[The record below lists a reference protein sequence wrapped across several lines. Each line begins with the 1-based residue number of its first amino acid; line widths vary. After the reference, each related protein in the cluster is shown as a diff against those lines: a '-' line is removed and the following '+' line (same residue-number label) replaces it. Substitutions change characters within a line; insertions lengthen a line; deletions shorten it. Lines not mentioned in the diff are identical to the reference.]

1 MMSVS
6 KLSHGDGYAYY
17 TAMTASGDQ
26 RRAEGQ
32 ELADYYVQT
41 DAPEGRWVGR
51 GCKQLG
57 VSGTV
62 SEAQMK
68 ALFGESRHPD
78 ADRIEAEIIANGGTV
93 KQADMATRL
102 GRRPYRF
109 DTAGSPLG
117 AQIKDA
123 QAAKE
128 HQLDRPLTVDEI
140 RQVRMSV
147 AATAYKERFGQ
158 RPGDNKEL
166 ATFLSKELGKGNNS
180 VAGFDLTFSPPKSVS
195 VLWGLSD
202 EETSRAIEEAH
213 EGAIQDAL
221 AYLEKHAIGTRAGA
235 RGVAQLDVSGIVA
248 TQFRHHDS
256 RDGDPQLH
264 DHVVVANRV
273 YHPDSGKWRTLDGAC
288 LYRSAVSASEC
299 YNRALVDRMSA
310 KGYTFT
316 AREMGQGKR
325 PVMEVAGV
333 DQRLMS
339 ATAKRSAAIRTRTQE
354 LVDAY
359 RERHGREPGKTVM
372 HQLRQQ
378 ATLETRTAKGQQRSL
393 SQMRQEWRRE
403 AAVVI
408 GEDKVTSLEAT
419 VRAAGIGAAER
430 AEAVRD
436 GLDIIG
442 AGEDVIRE
450 ISEHRAT
457 WAERDI
463 RAEVDRWAAR
473 NDGWKLTEF
482 QREAIAQ
489 YARDVASIDLTP
501 PSQVPDFAPLQ
512 RADGSS
518 IYEPRD
524 RRLFTSAR
532 MLDAEYGL
540 LDAAREE
547 AIPAASA
554 ATFDQTLALH
564 DGPLDEGQIALAR
577 HFACGEH
584 ALLVGIGPAGAG
596 KTAAMK
602 LAVDAIQADG
612 GRVIGLSIAATAAAQ
627 LEEST
632 GAESTTIAQWLH
644 HRRRHADG
652 EQIDARFTLSSGDV
666 LLVDE
671 AGMAGTQN
679 LAELAADARAAG
691 AHIRLIGD
699 DRQLQA
705 VESGGALRMI
715 ASEVGAPELAAVHRF
730 HDDAEKDASLR
741 LRHGD
746 LSWYEDAGRIHAGRH
761 ADLVESIIAGWDR
774 DDTQGRTSLMMA
786 DTNDLVAE
794 LNGLAQERRVAR
806 GDVDLSTSLLLR
818 DGHRAG
824 IGDTVVTRRVDRQLS
839 IEGTRDCVKNGDAWT
854 VTAIH
859 EDGTMSAT
867 RKDGKQVRLPAEY
880 VRESTELGYASTVHR
895 AQGRTVDVARS
906 LATDATSREGLYV
919 AMTRGRHTNELYVA
933 TDDQPRDVILS
944 RITRTDRRDIAARD
958 AMLTQAEKV
967 DAVADLARQHQD
979 VTDRADALRYTGH
992 LRQAYGPEAE
1002 RVITSVARS
1011 AVDHALRELE
1021 DHGYDVQR
1029 MLTRHQ
1035 DLLSESHEDP
1045 GKLLSWRLRRDLREG
1060 QTQADA
1066 TTHRPLREVPRDQL
1080 DVLAAESSARRAQAR
1095 EVLLRAEARHSF
1107 DAKPIQL
1114 GNRTIPAWSDRAHGS
1129 LTSTELSEQVAIGRY
1144 IASEEQHEMTRA
1156 RKELQ
1161 QLRTEWRTFREKN
1174 GSITSGRAQILA
1186 SSIREAEEKIT
1197 EIAERQR
1204 AQRTD
1209 LAQLRTEQQLRRDMP
1224 KRAWVLE
1231 NIQRETQ
1238 RQRGL
1243 TDREHIA
1250 ARAENTLA
1258 LEDARRIYTRENTL
1272 DQQIRAEQR
1281 ARAVEPDHVPA
1292 APVDDLPRWIAPD
1305 RGMTD
1310 QHMPPEWK
1318 QHLAA
1323 RRQLLTQRLQADGQ
1337 ALALRRPTWTRELG
1351 PVPEAGPQRARW
1363 ERTAGQINA
1372 WRDLHDYRD
1381 DKRALPEVRQVP
1393 ERDRADLAQL
1403 RRELP
1408 RQKHATEA
1416 GQRTSSL
1423 QPMDERIAARKTKA
1437 AATAKSAGQQRAE
1450 EQLRRRLEQRRAEE
1464 QRGQGPVQR

>member
-26 RRAEGQ
+26 RREEGQ

-41 DAPEGRWVGR
+41 DAPEGRWVGK
-51 GCKQLG
+51 GCQQLG
-57 VSGTV
+57 VSGGV

-78 ADRIEAEIIANGGTV
+78 ADRIEAEIIANGGTA

-109 DTAGSPLG
+109 DSSGSPLG

-123 QAAKE
+123 QSAKE

-140 RQVRMSV
+140 RQVRMTV
-147 AATAYKERFGQ
+147 AAAAYEERFGH
-158 RPGDNKEL
+158 RHGDAKEL
-166 ATFLSKELGKGNNS
+166 ATFLSKELAKGNNS

-202 EETSRAIEEAH
+202 EETSRSIEEAH

-221 AYLEKHAIGTRAGA
+221 AYLEKYAIGTRAGA
-235 RGVAQLDVSGIVA
+235 GGVAQLDVSGIVA

-273 YHPDSGKWRTLDGAC
+273 YDPDSQKWRTLDGAS
-288 LYRSAVSASEC
+288 LYRSAVSVSEC

-310 KGYTFT
+310 MGYTFT

-339 ATAKRSAAIRTRTQE
+339 STAKRSAAIRARTEE
-354 LVDAY
+354 LVNEY
-359 RERHGREPGKTVM
+359 RARHGREPGKTVM
-372 HQLRQQ
+372 HQIRQQ
-378 ATLETRTAKGQQRSL
+378 ATLETRAAKGEQRSL
-393 SQMRQEWRRE
+393 AQMRQEWRSE
-403 AAVVI
+403 AAAVI
-408 GEDKVTSLEAT
+408 GSEQVAGLEST
-419 VRAAGIGAAER
+419 VRAAGMGAAAR

-450 ISEHRAT
+450 ISERRST

-473 NDGWKLTEF
+473 NDGWKLSEF

-501 PSQVPDFAPLQ
+501 PSAVPEFAPLQ

-524 RRLFTSAR
+524 RRIFTSAR

-540 LDAAREE
+540 LDAARED

-554 ATFDQTLALH
+554 ATFDQTLTLH

-577 HFACGEH
+577 HFACGEQ

-596 KTAAMK
+596 KTTAMK
-602 LAVDAIQADG
+602 LAVDAITADG
-612 GRVIGLSIAATAAAQ
+612 GRVVGLSVAATAAAQ

-632 GAESTTIAQWLH
+632 GAESTTLAQWLH

-652 EQIDARFTLSSGDV
+652 EQIADRFALQSGDV

-671 AGMAGTQN
+671 AGMAGTLN
-679 LAELAADARAAG
+679 LAELVADARAAG
-691 AHIRLIGD
+691 AHVRLIGD

-715 ASEVGAPELAAVHRF
+715 ASEVGAVELTAVHRF
-730 HDDAEKDASLR
+730 RDEAEKEASLR

-761 ADLVESIIAGWDR
+761 ADLVESIVAGWDR
-774 DDTQGRTSLMMA
+774 DDAEGRTSLMMA

-794 LNGLAQERRVAR
+794 LNGLAQERRAAR
-806 GDVDLSTSLLLR
+806 GEVDLSLSLRLR

-824 IGDTVVTRRVDRQLS
+824 IGDTIVTRRVDRQLTV
-839 IEGTRDCVKNGDAWT
+839 EGTRDCVKNGDAWT

-859 EDGTMSAT
+859 EDGTMSAA
-867 RKDGKQVRLPAEY
+867 RQDGKQVRLPAEY
-880 VRESTELGYASTVHR
+880 VSESTELGYASTVHR

-919 AMTRGRHTNELYVA
+919 AMTRGRHANDLFVA
-933 TDDQPRDVILS
+933 TDDQPRDVVLS
-944 RITRTDRRDIAARD
+944 RITRSDRRDVAARD
-958 AMLTQAEKV
+958 AMLAQAEKV

-992 LRQAYGPEAE
+992 LREAYGADAE
-1002 RVITSVARS
+1002 RVITSAARS
-1011 AVDHALRELE
+1011 AVDHALRDLE
-1021 DHGYDVQR
+1021 DHGYDIQR

-1035 DLLSESHEDP
+1035 DLLTQPVEDP
-1045 GKLLSWRLRRDLREG
+1045 GKLLSWRLRRDLRDG
-1060 QTQADA
+1060 KTQADT
-1066 TTHRPLREVPRDQL
+1066 TTHRPLRDVPRDQL
-1080 DVLAAESSARRAQAR
+1080 DVLAAESASRRADALEALQK
-1095 EVLLRAEARHSF
+1095 AEARHSF
-1107 DAKPIQL
+1107 DAKPIQI
-1114 GNRTIPAWSDRAHGS
+1114 GERTIPAWSDRAHGS
-1129 LTSTELSEQVAIGRY
+1129 LTTGELSEQVALGRY
-1144 IASEEQHEMTRA
+1144 IASEEQHALTRA
-1156 RKELQ
+1156 RRELQ
-1161 QLRTEWRTFREKN
+1161 QLRAEWRTFRQKN
-1174 GSITSGRAQILA
+1174 GSITSSRGQILA
-1186 SSIREAEEKIT
+1186 NSIHDAEMRVDHL
-1197 EIAERQR
+1197 AERNR
-1204 AQRTD
+1204 AQHID

-1224 KRAWVLE
+1224 QRAWMLE
-1231 NIQRETQ
+1231 NIQREAQ

-1250 ARAENTLA
+1250 ARGEHVLD
-1258 LEDARRIYTRENTL
+1258 LEDARRIYTRENTI

-1281 ARAVEPDHVPA
+1281 ARAVEPDRTPA
-1292 APVDDLPRWIAPD
+1292 APADDLPRWIAPD
-1305 RGMTD
+1305 RGMAD
-1310 QHMPPEWK
+1310 PHMPTEWK

-1323 RRQLLTQRLQADGQ
+1323 RRHLVAERLTADGQ
-1337 ALALRRPTWTRELG
+1337 ALALRRPTWTRDLG
-1351 PVPEAGPQRARW
+1351 PVPEPGPQRARW
-1363 ERTAGQINA
+1363 ERAASQINA

-1381 DKRALPEVRQVP
+1381 ENRALPEVRQVP
-1393 ERDRADLAQL
+1393 ERDRAVLAQL

-1408 RQKHATEA
+1408 RRKTATDT
-1416 GQRTSSL
+1416 GVRTSSL
-1423 QPMDERIAARKTKA
+1423 QSMQQRIAARKTKGSGA
-1437 AATAKSAGQQRAE
+1437 AKSIGQQRAE
-1450 EQLRRRLEQRRAEE
+1450 DQMRRRLEQRRAEE